1 MTPNELSPGDRFMT
15 QYGFEER
22 IFKVIGNNN
31 DVGYVVAYWGG
42 FCGTTTRLT
51 YKDLKDKGFILLP
64 KRKWYQIF

>member
-15 QYGFEER
+15 QYGSEER
-22 IFKVIGNNN
+22 IFRVVGNNTE
-31 DVGYVVAYWGG
+31 VGYLIAHWGG
-42 FCGTTTRLT
+42 FGGTTTRLT